1 MLMALEVERD
11 EALTKK
17 AELELTSNDLK
28 LIITDKAKE
37 VDAQGQDLEQLYKEM
52 DERQAEYEENT
63 LNLQSDIK
71 QSADDNEQL
80 RQELQQ
86 IQD

>member
-1 MLMALEVERD
+1 VKGFSTRLMALEVERD

-37 VDAQGQDLEQLYKEM
+37 VDAQG
-52 DERQAEYEENT
+52 
-63 LNLQSDIK
+63 
-71 QSADDNEQL
+71 
-80 RQELQQ
+80 
-86 IQD
+86 

>member
-1 MLMALEVERD
+1 
-11 EALTKK
+11 
-17 AELELTSNDLK
+17 
-28 LIITDKAKE
+28 
-37 VDAQGQDLEQLYKEM
+37 M

-80 RQELQQ
+80 RQELL
-86 IQD
+86 